1 MAAVTAIELVT
12 YRSSLLERPCVAPGS
27 KCVMDGSWRLVDRGE
42 ESKAGRWRGDSEETV
57 EVEKQ
62 ISPLRSSQST
72 RTASVE
78 MTILFDGERERR
90 TTLAGSVIGVQ
101 LTLRKRKGLRLVL
114 SAP

>member
-1 MAAVTAIELVT
+1 VH
-12 YRSSLLERPCVAPGS
+12 GS
-27 KCVMDGSWRLVDRGE
+27 RLKVHDGWLAWRLVDRGE
-42 ESKAGRWRGDSEETV
+42 ESKAGRWRGDSKEIV

-101 LTLRKRKGLRLVL
+101 LDIEKKKRAEIGSL
-114 SAP
+114 SPLSLKANR